1 MKAARTLTVAAAA
14 LVLALFGGCAPK
26 GDIKIG
32 ALLPLTGDGA
42 SYGEAISGAVNLAV
56 DAVNAKGGIGGRKLV
71 VIYEDTQINPEMAVS
86 AARKLI
92 DVDKVSVIVGPL
104 SSTEAM
110 AVAPIAEQNKVI
122 LISPSATSSDF
133 SRAGDYVFRTI
144 VSDVYDGTAMA
155 DYASGKGYKKV
166 GVVYQNDAGPK
177 GVADA
182 FIAKFKLLGGEV
194 PYSDGAAP
202 GAKDY
207 RTQIARLKAAN
218 VDAVYFALYL
228 KESES
233 FVRQVRELKL
243 DKQLLTHQLIDDPV
257 VLGRLGK
264 AADGIIFTSPKLTP
278 ETGNPGVKAF
288 YALYKA
294 KFGKDPLQFTANSY
308 DAAMLIIKAIEAKAP
323 AADGIKTWLYAVKD
337 YDGASGT
344 LSFDANGD
352 VQQKML
358 IMRVEGGKAITAD

>member
-1 MKAARTLTVAAAA
+1 MKRVLSLAVLAIVA
-14 LVLALFGGCAPK
+14 LVGCAPK

-42 SYGEAISGAVNLAV
+42 SYGEAIRDAVNLAV
-56 DAVNAKGGIGGRKLV
+56 EDVNAKGGIGGRKIAVL
-71 VIYEDTQINPEMAVS
+71 YEDTQINPEMAVS

-92 DVDKVSVIVGPL
+92 DVEKVPVIIGPL

-110 AVAPIAEQNKVI
+110 AVAPIVEQNKVI
-122 LISPSATSSDF
+122 LISPSATSTDYSK
-133 SRAGDYVFRTI
+133 AGDYVFRTI

-155 DYASGKGYKKV
+155 DYAAGKGYKKI

-182 FIAKFKLLGGEV
+182 FMAKYKELGGEV

-207 RTQIARLKAAN
+207 RTQIAKLKAAG

-233 FVRQVRELKL
+233 FVRQARELKL
-243 DKQLLTHQLIDDPV
+243 DKQLLTHQLIDDPE

-288 YALYKA
+288 YELYRA
-294 KFGKDPLQFTANSY
+294 KFNKDPLQFTANSY
-308 DAAMLIIKAIEAKAP
+308 DAAMLVIKAMEAKGPTAE
-323 AADGIKTWLYAVKD
+323 GIKTWLYALKD

-358 IMRVEGGKAITAD
+358 LMRVDNGRTAAVQ